1 MEEPYRLFAI
11 IIPHSQQNS
20 KETGFE
26 SQAREWNKL
35 LSVAHLPLF
44 EDELNEC
51 QKSYFLFLNLTF
63 SGQAYSLR

>member
-11 IIPHSQQNS
+11 IMSHSQQNS

-26 SQAREWNKL
+26 SQARKWNKL

-44 EDELNEC
+44 EDELNESVRNHI
-51 QKSYFLFLNLTF
+51 SYFLI
-63 SGQAYSLR
+63 